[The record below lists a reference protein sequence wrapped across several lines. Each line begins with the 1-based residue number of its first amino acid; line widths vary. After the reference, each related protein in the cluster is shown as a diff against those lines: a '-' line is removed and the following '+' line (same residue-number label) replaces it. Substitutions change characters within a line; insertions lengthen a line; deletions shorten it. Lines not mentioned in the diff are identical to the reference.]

1 MGEKLRDSMVSAAL
15 FSKACCGLLSKR
27 KEDVYELSPNPS
39 RKEEMKSLLL
49 AKLEKNAEKK
59 ERFSQIIGR
68 NGVLERENSKLRRA
82 VSHELHLE
90 EVALRTA
97 RRGSG
102 SGPALLKAKQIHIKT
117 DSPRDSLRLTP
128 SKSETVQKIYGLN
141 DQEVTKLQ
149 KSLLAIR
156 QLRMTK
162 EDPENDT
169 LNQRL
174 ESAATWIKKQ
184 RPDSDE
190 IRTKKYGKL

>member
-1 MGEKLRDSMVSAAL
+1 MGEKHREEMVSAAL
-15 FSKACCGLLSKR
+15 LSRACCGLLPKR
-27 KEDVYELSPNPS
+27 KENVYELSPNLS

-82 VSHELHLE
+82 VSLEFHLE

-102 SGPALLKAKQIHIKT
+102 SGPSLLKAKQPKI
-117 DSPRDSLRLTP
+117 DSPRDSLKLGP

-141 DQEVTKLQ
+141 EEEVARLQ
-149 KSLLAIR
+149 KSLLTLR
-156 QLRMTK
+156 QLRLTK
-162 EDPENDT
+162 EKDDS

-174 ESAATWIKKQ
+174 ESAATWIKKR
-184 RPDSDE
+184 RPNSEE
-190 IRTKKYGKL
+190 IAVKNYGKL

>member
-1 MGEKLRDSMVSAAL
+1 MKRLLQKLN
-15 FSKACCGLLSKR
+15 F
-27 KEDVYELSPNPS
+27 
-39 RKEEMKSLLL
+39 
-49 AKLEKNAEKK
+49 
-59 ERFSQIIGR
+59 RF
-68 NGVLERENSKLRRA
+68 
-82 VSHELHLE
+82 HLE

-102 SGPALLKAKQIHIKT
+102 SGPALLKAKQSHIKT

-162 EDPENDT
+162 EDPESKSKTKFNSSKRVLFFLSFRRHPKSTARKRRHVDQKT
-169 LNQRL
+169 
-174 ESAATWIKKQ
+174 AT
-184 RPDSDE
+184 RF
-190 IRTKKYGKL
+190 G

>member
-1 MGEKLRDSMVSAAL
+1 MGSLVQKLIL
-15 FSKACCGLLSKR
+15 
-27 KEDVYELSPNPS
+27 
-39 RKEEMKSLLL
+39 
-49 AKLEKNAEKK
+49 
-59 ERFSQIIGR
+59 RF
-68 NGVLERENSKLRRA
+68 
-82 VSHELHLE
+82 HLE

-162 EDPENDT
+162 EDPESKSKKIFEKS
-169 LNQRL
+169 LNYFL
-174 ESAATWIKKQ
+174 KSF
-184 RPDSDE
+184 PHF
-190 IRTKKYGKL
+190 